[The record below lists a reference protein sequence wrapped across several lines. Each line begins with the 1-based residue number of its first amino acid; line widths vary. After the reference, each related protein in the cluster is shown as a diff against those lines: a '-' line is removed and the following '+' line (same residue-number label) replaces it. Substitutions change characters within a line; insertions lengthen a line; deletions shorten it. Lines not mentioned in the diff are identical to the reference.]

1 MNKIKN
7 VMYGTM
13 ATAMALA
20 PALASAQ
27 INVGNGTTGT
37 NLSNKS
43 IGTLLGVILNY
54 LLGFVGILAILGFVV
69 SGIFY
74 LTAAGDEDQVAKAKS
89 IMMYSIIGVIVAV
102 IGFIVVTALKGI
114 FVDTTATF

>member
-7 VMYGTM
+7 VVYGTV
-13 ATAMALA
+13 ATAMAFA

-27 INVGNGTTGT
+27 WNAGKGTTGS
-37 NLSNKS
+37 NLSGVS
-43 IGTLLGVILNY
+43 IGTLLGVILKY
-54 LLGFVGILAILGFVV
+54 ALGFIGILAILGFVTA
-69 SGIFY
+69 GIFY

-102 IGFIVVTALKGI
+102 IGFIVVTALGAV
-114 FVDTTATF
+114 FVSNTVTF